1 MDSGF
6 IEIDWLQCLDIKH
19 RAPIELVALLK
30 KSTFLSLR
38 MQLENRYVS

>member
-1 MDSGF
+1 MYFGVLKSDGVN
-6 IEIDWLQCLDIKH
+6 CLDIHH

-30 KSTFLSLR
+30 SVFLSLR